1 MNEAAAP
8 LAVRVPA
15 AHYPSAAERTADA
28 WVHILGLA
36 AGAIGGAILLVL
48 ALLRGGLGQASAI
61 LVYALCLMAMLI
73 CSAVYNLARNARSQ
87 AFWRRVD
94 HACIFLMI
102 AGSYTPFTTQRFD
115 GVWAI
120 GMTSAVWVV
129 ALIGAGGKLFLPRI
143 ASRFWIFLYVALGWL
158 SLAAI
163 QPFLAGVSMTALI
176 LVAIGGVIY
185 TAGVPIYMAAK
196 MPFRRAVWH
205 GFVLAAACVQYCGI
219 MSGVVFGEAR
229 L

>member
-1 MNEAAAP
+1 MTQSEK
-8 LAVRVPA
+8 PA
-15 AHYPSAAERTADA
+15 THYPTSGAKCADLV
-28 WVHILGLA
+28 VHIVGLAFALFGGGILLGLSV
-36 AGAIGGAILLVL
+36 GFGS
-48 ALLRGGLGQASAI
+48 LGQIAAVAI
-61 LVYALCLMAMLI
+61 YTVGLMTMFG
-73 CSAVYNLARNARSQ
+73 CSMAYNFGKWS
-87 AFWRRVD
+87 WRPVLRRFD
-94 HACIFLMI
+94 HAAIFLMI